1 MVQRLFLYGI
11 DLSGAGL
18 AIDER
23 IEGTALVLANA
34 ADAPFTIGY
43 GAVVPAKV
51 TVYLT
56 VLTLLVKGGFFHDE
70 PFSRASASSGPV
82 C

>member
-1 MVQRLFLYGI
+1 VVQRLFLYGI
-11 DLSGAGL
+11 DLSGARL

-23 IEGTALVLANA
+23 IEGTTLVLPNT

-43 GAVVPAKV
+43 DAVVPAKV

-56 VLTLLVKGGFFHDE
+56 VLTFVVKGGFFHDA
-70 PFSRASASSGPV
+70 PFSRASASSGAV

>member
-1 MVQRLFLYGI
+1 MVQRLFLYGV

-18 AIDER
+18 AINER
-23 IEGTALVLANA
+23 IEGTTLVLANT

-51 TVYLT
+51 TIYLT
-56 VLTLLVKGGFFHDE
+56 ALSLLVKGGFFHDA
-70 PFSRASASSGPV
+70 PFSRASASSGAV